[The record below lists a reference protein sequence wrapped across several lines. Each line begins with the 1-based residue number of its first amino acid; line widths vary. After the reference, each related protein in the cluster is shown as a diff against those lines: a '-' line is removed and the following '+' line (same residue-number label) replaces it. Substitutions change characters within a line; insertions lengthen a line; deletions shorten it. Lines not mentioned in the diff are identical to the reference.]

1 MILRPLYNVENEN
14 QSQNPA
20 HSNVSNPPIFGT
32 VIDLLPKRELKP
44 GDTMY
49 EILNNWNKHRTSIER
64 ISKIGELKYKINEI
78 QNVITECNKVNC
90 YVCNN

>member
-1 MILRPLYNVENEN
+1 MLPPETQKIIDESLQPTTLGLRSETN
-14 QSQNPA
+14 
-20 HSNVSNPPIFGT
+20 
-32 VIDLLPKRELKP
+32 IDLLPKRELKP

-49 EILNNWNKHRTSIER
+49 EILNNWNKHCTSIER

>member
-1 MILRPLYNVENEN
+1 
-14 QSQNPA
+14 
-20 HSNVSNPPIFGT
+20 
-32 VIDLLPKRELKP
+32 
-44 GDTMY
+44 MY